1 MFYSTKYDSP
11 VGRITLAADGAALNG
26 LWIEGQKYFGDTIPE
41 EMTERG
47 GLPVFDAAKAWL
59 DRYFAGKAPLQCELP
74 LAPIGG
80 PFRQS
85 VWKILCEIPYGGT
98 ITYGSIAKRLAAESG
113 KASMSAQAVG
123 GAVGRNPI
131 SIIIPC
137 HRVVGASGSLTG
149 YAGGIR
155 TKVWLLTHEGVNME
169 NLTVPKKG
177 TAL

>member
-11 VGRITLAADGAALNG
+11 VGALTLCSDGGALNG
-26 LWIEGQKYFGDTIPE
+26 LWIEGQKYFCDTIPE

-47 GLPVFDAAKAWL
+47 GLPVFDVAKAWL
-59 DRYFAGKAPLQCELP
+59 DKYFAGKAPLPRELP
-74 LAPIGG
+74 LAPIGS
-80 PFRQS
+80 PFRQK
-85 VWKILCEIPYGGT
+85 VWKILCEIPYGHT

-155 TKVWLLTHEGVNME
+155 TKVWLLIHEGVNME